1 MVTKMRSRQPSH
13 AHSEL
18 GFNILNT
25 VMLSLLLIVVLYPLL
40 YVLSASFSSGY
51 AISSG
56 RVWLWPVEFTLSSY
70 QSVFRDP
77 QVANGF
83 YNSFF
88 YMIVGTS
95 LNVSITLLAAYPL
108 SRSDFKWNRFFMFLV
123 LFTMLFDGGII
134 PRYILVKNLS
144 LLDTRWAI
152 ILPSAMA
159 AWDVLITRTYFKMNL
174 PDELL
179 EASRMDGCSDFRFF
193 ARIALPLSLP
203 IIAVIGLFYAVM
215 QWNQFFN
222 AMIYLNSKSLFPL
235 QLVLNEILIRNNIS
249 GMMVLDVETQAKI
262 NELAE
267 QLKYALI
274 VIASLPLLVLYPF
287 VQRFFIKGVLIG
299 SIKG

>member
-1 MVTKMRSRQPSH
+1 VVTKMRSRQPSH